1 MTSSNEDDP
10 QERESLLLLLDYFT
24 AHAAQSQDQVWADGL
39 ATVRTF
45 QRLIDTS
52 DVSPDEASALMGVAY
67 VNLYRSSAW
76 NHLAM
81 LIYRWA
87 RDRGY
92 HAPLTDEI
100 VATAARSRL
109 SLLRTLHQRA
119 ERALHQKAER
129 ALHQKPKRWWELW

>member
-1 MTSSNEDDP
+1 MTSSNEADP
-10 QERESLLLLLDYFT
+10 RERESLLLLLDYFT
-24 AHAAQSQDQVWADGL
+24 AHAAQSQDQAWADGL

-45 QRLIDTS
+45 HRLIDAS
-52 DVSPDEASALMGVAY
+52 DVSTDEAWALMSIAH

-92 HAPLTDEI
+92 HAPLTDELL
-100 VATAARSRL
+100 ATAARSRL
-109 SLLRTLHQRA
+109 SLLRTLHQKA
-119 ERALHQKAER
+119 ESALHE
-129 ALHQKPKRWWELW
+129 KPKRWWEFW